1 MYQLFT
7 DKTELFEC
15 NIKLQGA
22 SLTNSV
28 ARIVVESKDINLLF
42 TGTIDSYGKC
52 KIPIRKLS
60 GLLSENTTG
69 KLKLE
74 VIADDT
80 YFVPWSSD
88 FSVLASKQITVE
100 VKSQD
105 AAVIMETAKPAVSVV
120 SVKNEVE
127 EVAVSVKEHVVKL
140 LKMLIKEDIKLSNLS
155 IKKDKLN
162 NIIATYLQENTVTE
176 TQTSKIID
184 GLLRHLPK

>member
-28 ARIVVESKDINLLF
+28 ARIVVESQDISLLF
-42 TGTIDSYGKC
+42 TGTIDSQGKC

-60 GLLSENTTG
+60 GLLKENTTG
-69 KLKLE
+69 NLKLE
-74 VIADDT
+74 VIADDA
-80 YFVPWSSD
+80 YFTPWSSE

-105 AAVIMETAKPAVSVV
+105 AAIIMEAAKPAVTVT
-120 SVKNEVE
+120 SVKNEV
-127 EVAVSVKEHVVKL
+127 AAPIKEHVVKL

-176 TQTSKIID
+176 IQTSKIID

>member
-22 SLTNSV
+22 SLKNSV

-80 YFVPWSSD
+80 YFVPWSSE
-88 FSVLASKQITVE
+88 FSVLASKQVTVE

-105 AAVIMETAKPAVSVV
+105 AAIIMETSKPNIAVTE
-120 SVKNEVE
+120 VKNEIN
-127 EVAVSVKEHVVKL
+127 ASIKEHVVKL
-140 LKMLIKEDIKLSNLS
+140 LKLLIKEDIKLSNLS

>member
-1 MYQLFT
+1 MYKLFT
-7 DKTELFEC
+7 DKTEIFEC

-22 SLTNSV
+22 SLKNSV
-28 ARIVVESKDINLLF
+28 ARIVVESEDINLLF

-52 KIPIRKLS
+52 KVPIRKLS
-60 GLLSENTTG
+60 GLLSENATG

-80 YFVPWSSD
+80 YFVPWSSE
-88 FSVLASKQITVE
+88 FSVLASRQVTVE

-105 AAVIMETAKPAVSVV
+105 ANVIIESAKPKVTVT
-120 SVKNEVE
+120 SVKNEV
-127 EVAVSVKEHVVKL
+127 ATPIKEHVVKL